1 MQKVYVVIQ
10 EYMNEYEEVFTDII
24 HICNS
29 LDLAVEKSNEFIQDA
44 IRDYMRDYD
53 DKFDFSNKGRYFS
66 KNELFSED
74 GVNYLVSNMSQGEY
88 AQEYHNLR
96 IEEFEVRED

>member
-10 EYMNEYEEVFTDII
+10 EYMNEYDEVFTDII

-44 IRDYMRDYD
+44 IRDYMNDFDGR
-53 DKFDFSNKGRYFS
+53 FDFITKGRYFS

-74 GVNYLVSNMSQGEY
+74 GVNYLEGKYN
-88 AQEYHNLR
+88 QEYHNLR
-96 IEEFEVRED
+96 IEEYEVRED

>member
-10 EYMNEYEEVFTDII
+10 EYMNEYDEVFTDII

-44 IRDYMRDYD
+44 IRDYMNDFD
-53 DKFDFSNKGRYFS
+53 GKFDFSNKGRYFS
-66 KNELFSED
+66 KNELFNED
-74 GVNYLVSNMSQGEY
+74 GVNYLEGEY
-88 AQEYHNLR
+88 IQEYHNLR
-96 IEEFEVRED
+96 IEEYEVKED